1 MILETERL
9 ILRPFRDTD
18 APALYD
24 YAKDPRVGTAAGWPP
39 HKSVEDSLKVIQ
51 TVFAS
56 PEVYAVTER
65 GSDTAIGSVGFTGRR
80 RGSYAREDELG
91 YALHPAF
98 WGRGIMPE
106 AAAAVVSHGFQD
118 LGLEAIWCSHYED
131 NHASRRVIEKLG
143 FTFVFCDELSDDM
156 GQHLARFYVLLRE
169 QWKGV

>member
-24 YAKDPRVGTAAGWPP
+24 YASDPRVGEAAGWPP
-39 HKSVEDSLKVIQ
+39 HQDLADSLRVIR
-51 TVFAS
+51 TVFAA
-56 PEVYAVTER
+56 PETYAVTER
-65 GSDTAIGSVGFTGRR
+65 GRDTAIGSVGFTGRR

-106 AAAAVVSHGFQD
+106 AAAAVVDHGFRD
-118 LGLEAIWCSHYED
+118 LGLEAVWCSHYEE
-131 NHASRRVIEKLG
+131 NRASRRVIEKLG
-143 FTFVFCDELSDDM
+143 FSFAFSSVLTDDM
-156 GQHLARFYVLLRE
+156 GEHKVRFYLLLRE
-169 QWKGV
+169 QWKGA